1 MRQRTRVPRE
11 RYGRPAVTA
20 ILAVVV
26 LLGAAARSEADVAAP
41 IGPEAVA
48 ADAAAAGPR
57 FGATMRLNLPIDDR
71 TRREVER
78 FAGRALARAAD
89 QNARPVLIFEF
100 FVPPGGEE
108 HGRGSDFFTAHGL
121 AEYLSGRELN
131 LATTVAYLP
140 KTVQGHAVLAA
151 IACDEIIMAPGA
163 ELGPAGV
170 DDEIVDET
178 RLSVYRK
185 IAERRRTVPV
195 AVALGLLDPGIE
207 VLRIETELGREY
219 VLPAEIE
226 TIRKT
231 RTIESTDVLFA
242 AGQPARLTGREAR
255 SLGLIDYLATDRR
268 EVASALGLTPDAL
281 LLDPSLGSQWRA
293 IRVDVRGPINATLS
307 RQAQRLIDDAIR
319 NREVNFVC
327 LWFDSPGGSLVDSV
341 SLANYLAALDVGKI
355 RTVAYIPHQALG
367 DSALIALACDQT
379 LMHPGAVLGGAGAYQ
394 PTEREIEQARQTI
407 RESLAPAKGRSW
419 SLPAA
424 IVDPEL
430 AVFECVRLNL
440 VEYFSDEELAEQAGD
455 WEQGRRV
462 TTPGTPFRV
471 RGREAVE
478 YGLATR
484 VVESFDELKRY
495 FALEDDP
502 YLVAPGWADHFVE
515 ALAAPGVSMLLLMIG
530 GFALYFEL
538 HTPGLGIG
546 GFLATVCFVLFFWA
560 HYLGG
565 TTGWL
570 EILLFT
576 VGVACVLLEVFV
588 LPGFGVFG
596 LGGSVLVILSLL
608 LASQTFI
615 VPRNPYQMA
624 QFQQSMLTIAGAAVG
639 MVVAA
644 VLARR
649 WIPSTPGLRHV
660 VLAPLEGEEAADLSR
675 REAMVDL
682 ANLLGKH
689 GKTTTPL
696 TPSGKARFDNLLV
709 DVLTDG
715 DPVGRGV
722 PVEVVEVHG
731 NRVIVCEVRGA

>member
-1 MRQRTRVPRE
+1 MPPQHNTRT
-11 RYGRPAVTA
+11 AVTA
-20 ILAVVV
+20 TSSIMV
-26 LLGAAARSEADVAAP
+26 LLGAALWLAVEAGAN
-41 IGPEAVA
+41 GPATHVDEPGEA
-48 ADAAAAGPR
+48 R

-78 FAGRALARAAD
+78 FAARALLRAAD
-89 QNARPVLIFEF
+89 QNARPVLVFEF
-100 FVPPGGEE
+100 FVSPGGEE
-108 HGRGSDFFTAHGL
+108 HGRGSDFFTTHGL
-121 AEYLSGRELN
+121 AEYLSGKELN
-131 LATTVAYLP
+131 RATTVAYLP

-151 IACDEIIMAPGA
+151 IACDEVIMAPGA

-170 DDEIVDET
+170 DDQIIDET

-195 AVALGLLDPGIE
+195 AVALGLLDPRIE

-219 VLPAEIE
+219 VLPEEIE

-231 RTIESTDVLFA
+231 RTVESTEVLFP
-242 AGQPARLTGREAR
+242 AGQPGRLTGREAR
-255 SLGLIDYLATDRR
+255 SLGLIDYLAVDRR
-268 EVASALGLTPDAL
+268 EVASALGLPPDAL

-293 IRVDVRGPINATLS
+293 IRVDVKGPVNATLA
-307 RQAQRLIDDAIR
+307 RQVQRLIDDAV
-319 NREVNFVC
+319 RERDVNFVC
-327 LWFDSPGGSLVDSV
+327 LWIDSPGGSLVDSM
-341 SLANYLAALDVGKI
+341 SLANYLAGLDSGRI
-355 RTVAYIPHQALG
+355 RTVAYVPQQALG
-367 DSALIALACDQT
+367 DAALIALGSDQT
-379 LMHPGAVLGGAGAYQ
+379 LLHPDALLGGPGAYQ
-394 PTEREIEQARQTI
+394 PTEQEVEQARQTV

-424 IVDPEL
+424 MIDPEL
-430 AVFECVRLNL
+430 AVYECRRLNL
-440 VEYFSDEELAEQAGD
+440 VEFLSDEELADQVGD
-455 WEQGRRV
+455 WEQGRRI
-462 TTPGTPFRV
+462 TTPGVPFRA

-484 VVESFDELKRY
+484 VVESFDELKRH

-502 YLVAPGWADHFVE
+502 DLVAPGWADHLVE
-515 ALAAPGVSMLLLMIG
+515 AMAAPGVSMLLLMIG

-565 TTGWL
+565 TAGWL

-576 VGVACVLLEVFV
+576 VGVGCVLLELFV

-596 LGGSVLVILSLL
+596 LGGGALVILSLV
-608 LASQTFI
+608 LASQTFV

-639 MVVAA
+639 MTAAA

-660 VLAPLEGEEAADLSR
+660 VLAPLESEEAADLSR

-682 ANLLGKH
+682 VNLLGKR

-709 DVLTDG
+709 DVLTG
-715 DPVGRGV
+715 GEPVGRGV
-722 PVEVVEVHG
+722 AVEVVEVHG
-731 NRVIVCEVRGA
+731 NRVVVCQVRGA